1 MLSGIS
7 ICNIKSAITFTM
19 LESKRKT
26 QKVGIFAENVLVG
39 NSDAPNVVLVVY
51 CTL

>member
-1 MLSGIS
+1 
-7 ICNIKSAITFTM
+7 M

-26 QKVGIFAENVLVG
+26 QKVGTFAKNVLVD